1 MRRLA
6 ILLVLVAGALSGC
19 IVVPLDGPGYYRG
32 PGYGYGPYH
41 HGHW

>member
-1 MRRLA
+1 MRRLT
-6 ILLVLVAGALSGC
+6 IVLLLAASALSGC
-19 IVVPLDGPGYYRG
+19 IVVPAGGPVYFRG